1 LTTVSSETFISIA
14 ATLIVCESL
23 ERNVHFFN
31 DNVHC
36 LRKSRTKRPFL
47 ARQRSFFMK
56 VSNETLISIAAT
68 LIFCESL
75 ERNVHFFDSNV
86 QFLRESRTKRTFLAR
101 QRSFFTRVSNETL
114 ISMHQNPNFATV
126 PQIQRGASQLT
137 RSRAAGLG
145 LIDFRALLQLAP
157 AGASVASAGAELCP
171 RDKLFGF
178 VAAVA
183 RSGPLLTS
191 GRLGPRMQ
199 SF

>member
-1 LTTVSSETFISIA
+1 
-14 ATLIVCESL
+14 
-23 ERNVHFFN
+23 
-31 DNVHC
+31 
-36 LRKSRTKRPFL
+36 
-47 ARQRSFFMK
+47 
-56 VSNETLISIAAT
+56 
-68 LIFCESL
+68 
-75 ERNVHFFDSNV
+75 
-86 QFLRESRTKRTFLAR
+86 
-101 QRSFFTRVSNETL
+101 
-114 ISMHQNPNFATV
+114 MHQNPNFATV

-191 GRLGPRMQ
+191 GRLGLGCNPFKRPRQ
-199 SF
+199 QFRV

>member
-1 LTTVSSETFISIA
+1 MTTVSSETFISIA
-14 ATLIVCESL
+14 ATLIV
-23 ERNVHFFN
+23 
-31 DNVHC
+31 
-36 LRKSRTKRPFL
+36 
-47 ARQRSFFMK
+47 
-56 VSNETLISIAAT
+56 
-68 LIFCESL
+68 CESL

-145 LIDFRALLQLAP
+145 LIHFKALLQLAP
-157 AGASVASAGAELCP
+157 AGAVASAGAELCP